1 MNVTPRNLQ
10 AIYDLLSVLPPFDK
24 WRLPESSL
32 VTFQLLAGK
41 DHAEYSVDDRDRL
54 CIAVNPDT
62 HITLNQLVESVAH
75 EMVHLRQDMLDRLP
89 AKEPHNA
96 EFRRWAKAVCVA
108 LGFDVQR
115 F

>member
-1 MNVTPRNLQ
+1 
-10 AIYDLLSVLPPFDK
+10 
-24 WRLPESSL
+24 
-32 VTFQLLAGK
+32 
-41 DHAEYSVDDRDRL
+41 
-54 CIAVNPDT
+54 
-62 HITLNQLVESVAH
+62 
-75 EMVHLRQDMLDRLP
+75 LRQDMLDRLP

>member
-1 MNVTPRNLQ
+1 MNVTPDRLR
-10 AIYDLLSVLPPFDK
+10 AIYELLQEFAPFDK
-24 WRLPESSL
+24 WDLPESSL
-32 VTFQLLAGK
+32 VTFELLAGK
-41 DHAEYSVDDRDRL
+41 DHAEYSVDDRDRM

-62 HITLNQLVESVAH
+62 HITLAQLVESVAH

-89 AKEPHNA
+89 AKEPHNG
-96 EFRRWAKAVCVA
+96 EFRRWAKAVCKA